1 MCAPPPKM
9 SSVLEPARTTSMTTV
24 AFYVLLFALYLS
36 LNSVL
41 NLANRWALGLSGF
54 TFPILLT
61 MAHAIFSFSMLLP
74 ILSAR
79 KVDHMATL
87 RKSWRGILVIG
98 VLMGCN
104 IACNN
109 LSLVHLPLSIN
120 QVTRQ
125 SFNVEDFISFRE
137 FNCLACFTTSS
148 VHGLNTQNPSPHST
162 DETCQCFLNLVTS
175 KTQYQAKH
183 FSKTA
188 CFCKTTVLKR
198 TSLSWIALA
207 E

>member
-1 MCAPPPKM
+1 MCAPAQSIMVSLAEQPQRAVSY
-9 SSVLEPARTTSMTTV
+9 SSL

-61 MAHAIFSFSMLLP
+61 MAHAICSFSILGP

-79 KVDHMATL
+79 KVDHVATL
-87 RKSWRGILVIG
+87 RKSWKGILLIG
-98 VLMGCN
+98 ILMGCN

-120 QVTRQ
+120 QVTR
-125 SFNVEDFISFRE
+125 
-137 FNCLACFTTSS
+137 
-148 VHGLNTQNPSPHST
+148 
-162 DETCQCFLNLVTS
+162 
-175 KTQYQAKH
+175 
-183 FSKTA
+183 
-188 CFCKTTVLKR
+188 
-198 TSLSWIALA
+198 
-207 E
+207 

>member
-1 MCAPPPKM
+1 MCAPEPRM
-9 SSVLEPARTTSMTTV
+9 VSIIDQPARLTSYTTV

-61 MAHAIFSFSMLLP
+61 MAHAIFSFSVLGP

-79 KVDHMATL
+79 KVDHLATL
-87 RKSWRGILVIG
+87 RKSWKGILVIG
-98 VLMGCN
+98 MLMGCN

-120 QVTRQ
+120 QVTRYLLALLMCSQ
-125 SFNVEDFISFRE
+125 YFLMLSLMAS
-137 FNCLACFTTSS
+137 CL
-148 VHGLNTQNPSPHST
+148 G
-162 DETCQCFLNLVTS
+162 
-175 KTQYQAKH
+175 
-183 FSKTA
+183 
-188 CFCKTTVLKR
+188 LKR
-198 TSLSWIALA
+198 MHLPRKVLWNPANKLLLSM
-207 E
+207 